1 MDAFRRMIKEEKGFA
16 LVYIALM
23 IIVLIG
29 FVSLAVDMGYMY
41 VTKGQLQNSADA
53 GALAGVS
60 QLSDVTAVRQ
70 TAKQFAERNNAAGES
85 VKVDL
90 NVTNSANGDIVVG
103 YWDKSTKTLLNV
115 VPYGKVANAVKV
127 VARRTSESGEGIS
140 TENKQVNTF
149 FGQVLDWGN
158 MSAKAEAIACRPPK
172 PSAPI
177 VLCQDLCSVTTFPF
191 RVYFN
196 QNLAVDPSGVSNPT
210 YTVGWTEFSPSS
222 KATDLGPNS
231 TVAEMIQDPEHQ
243 IPLGLCGQT
252 LWTNNGLGQAIT
264 TLRNAYLDA
273 REPSTQ
279 KWTVLVPIFL
289 ACPSSISST
298 ESLTQLVQYA
308 EIDIIDVKTPGGG
321 SGESYV
327 EIQRIDCQGCGTAS
341 FLGDKGTL
349 VK

>member
-1 MDAFRRMIKEEKGFA
+1 MDAFGRLIKEERGFA

-23 IIVLIG
+23 IVVLIG
-29 FVSLAVDMGYMY
+29 FVGLAVDMGYMF
-41 VTKGQLQNSADA
+41 VTKGQLQNAADS

-60 QLSDVTAVRQ
+60 QLSDVTAARQ
-70 TAKQFAERNNAAGES
+70 TAKQFAERNKAAGES
-85 VKVDL
+85 VNVDL
-90 NVTNSANGDIVVG
+90 NVANSANGDIVVG
-103 YWDKSTKTLLNV
+103 YWDKSTKTLQSV

-127 VARRTSESGEGIS
+127 VTRRTTETGEGVS
-140 TENKQVNTF
+140 AVNKQVDTF
-149 FGQVLDWGN
+149 FSKVLDWGQ

-196 QNLAVDPSGVSNPT
+196 QNLAVDPSGVANPV
-210 YTVGWTEFSPSS
+210 YTVGWTEFSPTS

-231 TVAEMIQDPEHQ
+231 TVAEMIQDPEHE

-264 TLRNAYLDA
+264 ILRNAYLDA

-279 KWTVLVPIFL
+279 IWTVLVPIFL
-289 ACPSSISST
+289 ACPSSVSWG
-298 ESLTQLVQYA
+298 ESYTQLVQYA